1 VLAGHSGPVIAV
13 AFSIDGRRLVSGGND
28 KTIKVWDAAMGT
40 ELLTLRG
47 HRDGVTCVAFS
58 RDGRLLIS
66 GSRDKTIRLWD
77 SGPRKSGGGTP

>member
-1 VLAGHSGPVIAV
+1 
-13 AFSIDGRRLVSGGND
+13 
-28 KTIKVWDAAMGT
+28 MGT